1 MNCVFVISTG
11 PIASHCHLGLL
22 LSNNRVN
29 SEGFQELIYSEK
41 GQAAFEHVAKEM
53 VKLCIDNNLAWV
65 NPELKKVYNSDWAIE
80 RLANYA
86 FDACMPNDSA
96 INRPRAVYVA
106 VIKNQLASQPAIA
119 QQMDAMF
126 THIHDVVWGIVPAR
140 SWNVV
145 TYSEFAEGL
154 RIHIEEDYRIRY
166 YMENVHFR
174 KEETLVTQPEVIE
187 VNNNQN
193 LSEILQNI
201 NINSGKFLT
210 MKKTRDDEA
219 VTLTFPV
226 TYPGNEEKGIK
237 PTQGLV
243 GKSYAAKTNKCSSK
257 DLCVEEPIKPAL
269 QGEYDSNSNPQH
281 KPAVN
286 LPTSVAE
293 RVKAVRTHRNRVNND
308 RISKKVL
315 NSNL

>member
-22 LSNNRVN
+22 LSASRVN
-29 SEGFQELIYSEK
+29 SDGFQELIYSEK

-65 NPELKKVYNSDWAIE
+65 KPDLKKVYNSDWGIE
-80 RLANYA
+80 CLANYT
-86 FDACMPNDSA
+86 FDTFMTDGEV
-96 INRPRAVYVA
+96 INRPRSVYVA

-154 RIHIEEDYRIRY
+154 RVLIEEDYRIRY
-166 YMENVHFR
+166 YMENVHFC
-174 KEETLVTQPEVIE
+174 KEETAATQPETIE

-210 MKKTRDDEA
+210 INKTAQNGEI
-219 VTLTFPV
+219 VKLTFPAADGTV
-226 TYPGNEEKGIK
+226 YTKHVPANPI
-237 PTQGLV
+237 L
-243 GKSYAAKTNKCSSK
+243 AAKAKPVSEFKETESK
-257 DLCVEEPIKPAL
+257 L

-286 LPTSVAE
+286 LPTSVVE

-308 RISKKVL
+308 RISKAVL